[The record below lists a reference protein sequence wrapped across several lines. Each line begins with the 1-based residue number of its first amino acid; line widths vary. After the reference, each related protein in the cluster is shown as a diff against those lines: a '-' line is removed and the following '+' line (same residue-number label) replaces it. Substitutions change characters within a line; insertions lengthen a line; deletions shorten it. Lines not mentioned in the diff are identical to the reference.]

1 MVLSTSCSPASTT
14 NFVPMVSTEAA
25 LCKTQDEQPPRFL
38 RFPTDTSCFSA
49 WNMDDGYPAV
59 LHHKG
64 AGNICSTV
72 QQPSRVASLYLF
84 PQYRGQE
91 RIVIPSRFGEGSQR
105 SFTVGQ
111 VMDTTL
117 PIDTLVNVFKHLD
130 LASKAC
136 ALCVC
141 KEWHRAGKQFERSW
155 QLMHVFVYAGITVE
169 SPLCFGYFPG
179 SDPSLWEVIEIPR
192 DKSHLIWD
200 YELGAIVHRS
210 KGRLRILR
218 AGNSGIT
225 GRSLITIIK
234 VRTIVTIIRL
244 ARCISVEYLGECLW
258 VAGQSSCSSSGST
271 VLRAMLQSQSW

>member
-1 MVLSTSCSPASTT
+1 MGTPLSFWYRNGTEKKCTKDIYSWSFPRHARQPAPQTSSPWSAQKPHCARRKMS
-14 NFVPMVSTEAA
+14 NPA
-25 LCKTQDEQPPRFL
+25 RFL

-105 SFTVGQ
+105 SYTVGQ

-155 QLMHVFVYAGITVE
+155 QLMHVFLYAGITVDIRR
-169 SPLCFGYFPG
+169 CA
-179 SDPSLWEVIEIPR
+179 
-192 DKSHLIWD
+192 
-200 YELGAIVHRS
+200 LGTFQVQI
-210 KGRLRILR
+210 R
-218 AGNSGIT
+218 ACG
-225 GRSLITIIK
+225 K
-234 VRTIVTIIRL
+234 
-244 ARCISVEYLGECLW
+244 
-258 VAGQSSCSSSGST
+258 
-271 VLRAMLQSQSW
+271 